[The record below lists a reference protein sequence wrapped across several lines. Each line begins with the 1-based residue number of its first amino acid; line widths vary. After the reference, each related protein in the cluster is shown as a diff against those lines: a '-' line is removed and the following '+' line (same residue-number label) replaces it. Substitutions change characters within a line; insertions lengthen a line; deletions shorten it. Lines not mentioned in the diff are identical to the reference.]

1 MTVGVGERQ
10 IIIHRVLRAD
20 RVKRLCA
27 GGAVV
32 PGEGEHRPAVMEVNR
47 ENEVV
52 PMDPVHHGG
61 HLRLPVLHR
70 ELGAEVAPVRK
81 PTVQVLVPYTSTWY
95 CKYQKTLGQAS
106 HTITMLLRCA
116 LSFALLRVLATQ
128 PSGLRD
134 GARWISTAPSS
145 SVISGQS
152 NHNLSPVCRRLGNW
166 GNSPVKLT
174 RISEII
180 EIITNFS
187 NSRMS
192 SVSIG
197 IFFHRLEKSTQTR
210 NHVEIE
216 PTATRIM

>member
-95 CKYQKTLGQAS
+95 CKYQKTW
-106 HTITMLLRCA
+106 
-116 LSFALLRVLATQ
+116 
-128 PSGLRD
+128 SGK
-134 GARWISTAPSS
+134 PH
-145 SVISGQS
+145 
-152 NHNLSPVCRRLGNW
+152 NHNVAAVCLVIRIVPRPGDPAVRVEGRRQVDLHCAQQLGDLW
-166 GNSPVKLT
+166 AK
-174 RISEII
+174 
-180 EIITNFS
+180 
-187 NSRMS
+187 
-192 SVSIG
+192 
-197 IFFHRLEKSTQTR
+197 
-210 NHVEIE
+210 
-216 PTATRIM
+216 